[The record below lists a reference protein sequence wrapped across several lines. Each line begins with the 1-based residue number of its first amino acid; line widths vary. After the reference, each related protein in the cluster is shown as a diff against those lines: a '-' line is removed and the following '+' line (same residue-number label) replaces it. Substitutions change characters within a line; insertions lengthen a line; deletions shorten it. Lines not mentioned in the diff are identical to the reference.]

1 MGLMN
6 EFQPMPINT
15 ERNKLISY
23 IDKSTGYLN
32 MEKYGMFIYYLLK
45 DKPFF
50 NRFNKETLL

>member
-23 IDKSTGYLN
+23 IDK
-32 MEKYGMFIYYLLK
+32 
-45 DKPFF
+45 
-50 NRFNKETLL
+50 